1 MFIRLIWLTFAASL
15 SNMSFAQQVDP
26 IQCPK
31 RITVSQEVGQS
42 LDTGWEP
49 INRKDSHPL
58 VSVSLFEGHPKE
70 MAELVPIESKSK
82 RHGLQAKWNING
94 QSNIW
99 LVCNYANSSAAAAI
113 LLSSD
118 IVSCTAKY
126 DPAFSSPV
134 IKSLA
139 CHRKSQ

>member
-1 MFIRLIWLTFAASL
+1 MFIKFIWLAIAALL
-15 SNMSFAQQVDP
+15 SNMSFAQQADP

-31 RITVSQEVGQS
+31 RITVAQQIEQD

-82 RHGLQAKWNING
+82 KRGLQAKWNIG
-94 QSNIW
+94 AQGNIW
-99 LVCNYANSSAAAAI
+99 LACNYANSNAAVAI
-113 LLSSD
+113 RLSSD

-134 IKSLA
+134 IKSLI
-139 CHRKSQ
+139 CHRKS